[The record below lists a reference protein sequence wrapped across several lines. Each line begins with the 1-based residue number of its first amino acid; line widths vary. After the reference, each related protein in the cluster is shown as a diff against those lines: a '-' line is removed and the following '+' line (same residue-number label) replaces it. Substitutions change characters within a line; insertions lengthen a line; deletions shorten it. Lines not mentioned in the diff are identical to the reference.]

1 MPFMQGGDL
10 RYHLREHGPISEAHV
25 KFYAAELLCAMADL
39 HAKRVVFRDLKP
51 EVRAAAGQGGAGRA
65 WARHGAARRRPVE
78 AGVRAPAG
86 WRRA

>member
-1 MPFMQGGDL
+1 MMAKGLRGARVMQSL
-10 RYHLREHGPISEAHV
+10 PESHV
-25 KFYAAELLCAMADL
+25 QFYAAEVLLALGEMHSVGL
-39 HAKRVVFRDLKP
+39 VYRDLKP